1 MAYVAN
7 LQRETYEE
15 KPVGAQRPITV
26 ATFQLNKLNR
36 GGGQY
41 PYSLFKIQ
49 ANWSLPNT
57 NLLVNSE
64 LYVNQCISDDSGT
77 PIFSYLPAGKIPEY
91 NKFPIYSEILPPQN
105 VNQKKYSHLLFSDD
119 ANIYDYFSV
128 EFTNIIDD
136 TDPDYYL
143 IDVVVNTPN
152 INDGNLIADSY
163 CYILNTI

>member
-7 LQRETYEE
+7 LQRETFNETLVRAGF
-15 KPVGAQRPITV
+15 PTV
-26 ATFQLNKLNR
+26 IATFQINKLNR

-49 ANWSLPNT
+49 ANWYLGSQ
-57 NLLVNSE
+57 LVNSE
-64 LYVNQCISDDSGT
+64 LYVTQCISDDSGT
-77 PIFSYLPAGKIPEY
+77 PIFSYLPSGKSPEY

-105 VNQKKYSHLLFSDD
+105 RNQIKYSHLLFSDD
-119 ANIYDYFSV
+119 ANIYDYFWI
-128 EFTNIIDD
+128 EFTNIRDD
-136 TDPDYYL
+136 TDPEYYL